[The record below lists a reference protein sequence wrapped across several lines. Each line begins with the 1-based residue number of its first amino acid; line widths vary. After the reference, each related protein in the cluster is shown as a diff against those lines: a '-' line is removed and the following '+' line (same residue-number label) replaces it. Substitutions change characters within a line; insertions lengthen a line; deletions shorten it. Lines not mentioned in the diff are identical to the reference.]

1 MKQSFGAR
9 LREQRKLK
17 GWTIE
22 RFAEQVGLSPNYMGD
37 LERGQKLP
45 RFETFLRIV
54 EVLDVSA
61 DTLIRDTVSP
71 ASYVATDELSRKLE
85 ALTPQQKRQR
95 WIFWTLTSPI
105 SRISQKNKSRFVQRA
120 KAQKGFCSFIFP
132 FFQV

>member
-22 RFAEQVGLSPNYMGD
+22 QFAEQVGLSPNYMGD

-61 DTLIRDTVSP
+61 DALIRDTVSP

-85 ALTPQQKRQR
+85 PLTPQQKKAAVD
-95 WIFWTLTSPI
+95 ILDAYIANLPYLT
-105 SRISQKNKSRFVQRA
+105 KE
-120 KAQKGFCSFIFP
+120 
-132 FFQV
+132 